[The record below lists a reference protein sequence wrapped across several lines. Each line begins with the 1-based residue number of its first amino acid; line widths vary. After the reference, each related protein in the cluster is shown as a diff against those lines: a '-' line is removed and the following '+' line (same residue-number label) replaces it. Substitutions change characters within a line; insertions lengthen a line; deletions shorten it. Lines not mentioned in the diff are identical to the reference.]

1 MMGFIAQYGE
11 SIENEIQTCKG
22 IDMAGQNEGVL
33 RESMYMNFNSFWH
46 SHRNKGIRI

>member
-1 MMGFIAQYGE
+1 MGFITQYGE
-11 SIENEIQTCKG
+11 YKEKEMQTCKG

-46 SHRNKGIRI
+46 SHRNKGIRM

>member
-1 MMGFIAQYGE
+1 MGFITQYGE
-11 SIENEIQTCKG
+11 SIEKETQAFKG
-22 IDMAGQNEGVL
+22 INMSGENEGIL